1 MFFDN
6 LFFFL
11 VCFFCAGHVVC
22 LMEEKVCAS
31 RGRAL
36 ANITRILF
44 QIIMHKTER
53 EKGLHVLNT
62 PLVGVVGSGLFV
74 GLSGKPRLLK
84 PVGSVNSVPAEPR
97 SDSKPVGWKRALVC
111 RSLCRG
117 NNHEGGER
125 RERREKERKG
135 ERVHA

>member
-1 MFFDN
+1 
-6 LFFFL
+6 
-11 VCFFCAGHVVC
+11 
-22 LMEEKVCAS
+22 MEEKVCAS

-117 NNHEGGER
+117 NIMREER
-125 RERREKERKG
+125 EEREERVERKRER
-135 ERVHA
+135 VPA